1 MCVSRQDPETIA
13 PTRAD
18 AIDAAKEVG
27 LVHVSDEQPG
37 IHRRRRGK
45 QFTYVDAHG
54 RRVTNADVLTRIR
67 SLAIPPAY
75 EDVWICAS
83 PRGHLQA
90 TGRDARRRKQYR
102 YHARW
107 HAVRGDG
114 KFTRVADFGGQ
125 LPRLRRRLRRDLA
138 LPGLPREKVLAVAV
152 SVLGE
157 TMIRV
162 GNEEY
167 ARTNKSYG
175 LTTLRERHVAF
186 LRDGRARL
194 SFRGKSGQEHDVTID
209 NARLTR
215 VLRRCQQLPGQSLF
229 QYLDDDGKR
238 QPIDSGMVNDYLR
251 DAMGGEFTAKDFRTW
266 GGTVQAIALLA
277 RTPMPEKGGERA
289 LAATIVGVV
298 KEVATNLRNTPAV
311 CRGSYIHPA
320 AFETWRE
327 GRLQRIVS
335 SAAAVHPRQLEA
347 ASLRLLRTHA
357 RSKKSPR
364 SRS

>member
-1 MCVSRQDPETIA
+1 MATPDPHVGA
-13 PTRAD
+13 SASSA
-18 AIDAAKEVG
+18 AIDAAKIVG
-27 LVHVSDEQPG
+27 LTYVSDDQPG
-37 IHRRRRGK
+37 IHRRRRGSG
-45 QFTYVDAHG
+45 FFYLDAHG
-54 RRVTNADVLTRIR
+54 KRVTDEEVLARIR
-67 SLAIPPAY
+67 RLAIPPAY

-83 PRGHLQA
+83 ARGHLQA
-90 TGRDARRRKQYR
+90 TGRDARQRKQYR

-107 HAVRGDG
+107 HAIRGNG
-114 KFTRVADFGGQ
+114 KFTRVAEFGGQ
-125 LPRLRRRLRRDLA
+125 LPRLRRRLRRDLG

-152 SVLGE
+152 SVMAE

-186 LRDGRARL
+186 LRDGRVRL
-194 SFRGKSGQEHDVTID
+194 SFRGKSGQPHDVTVD

-215 VLRRCQQLPGQSLF
+215 VLRRCQQLPGQALF
-229 QYLDDDGKR
+229 QYLDDDGAR

-266 GGTVQAIALLA
+266 GGTVRAIALLA
-277 RTPMPEKGGERA
+277 RTPIPESTGERA
-289 LAATIVGVV
+289 LAAAIAAVV
-298 KEVATNLRNTPAV
+298 RNVAESLRNTPAV

-320 AFETWRE
+320 AFETWRA

-335 SAAAVHPRQLEA
+335 STAAVHPRQLET

-357 RSKKSPR
+357 RTNKSAR
-364 SRS
+364 SGR